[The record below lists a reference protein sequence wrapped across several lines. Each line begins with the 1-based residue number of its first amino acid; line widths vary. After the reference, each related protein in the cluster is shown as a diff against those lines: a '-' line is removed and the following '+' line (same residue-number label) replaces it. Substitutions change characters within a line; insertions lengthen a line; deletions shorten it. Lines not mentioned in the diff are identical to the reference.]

1 MKRGSSWTYVLYL
14 GRDASGKKQQK
25 WVGGHRTKKEAE
37 DALVEALERMRTG
50 MWVDPGTTTFGE
62 FLTEWLAAMESNVLD
77 TTYRGYEQMIRNW
90 VVPRIGDVRLVEL
103 SPMHLRSLQTELL
116 RSGRVDGAGG
126 LSARS
131 VASCRRTLKK
141 ALKDAMRWGLIA
153 RNPMEAVDPPRV
165 VDAEM
170 TIWSDVQTRTF
181 LDAVSDHELYA
192 MWVLFLTTGLRRGEI
207 AALRW
212 EDMDLDR
219 ATMAVVRNRVSAGR
233 GRAVSVHQPKT
244 RRGRRN
250 VALDT
255 TSVEVLRTHRTAQS
269 AERLRLGPAW
279 LDSGYVF
286 CGIDGAPLHPDTIT
300 ATFQASI
307 RDLDVP
313 RIRLHDLRHTSATL
327 ALKAGVH
334 PKVVS
339 ERLGHATVGITL
351 DLYSHVLDGMQ
362 AEAAEQ
368 IGAVVFAAGTHQAG
382 NATTS
387 RSGEF
392 VRSDTSST

>member
-1 MKRGSSWTYVLYL
+1 
-14 GRDASGKKQQK
+14 
-25 WVGGHRTKKEAE
+25 
-37 DALVEALERMRTG
+37 
-50 MWVDPGTTTFGE
+50 
-62 FLTEWLAAMESNVLD
+62 MESNVLD
-77 TTYRGYEQMIRNW
+77 TTFRAYEQSMRNW
-90 VVPRIGDVRLVEL
+90 MVPRIGDVRLVEL

-116 RSGRVDGAGG
+116 RGGGVDGAGE

-170 TIWSDVQTRTF
+170 TIWSEVQTRTF
-181 LDAVSDHELYA
+181 LDAVAGHDLYA
-192 MWVLFLTTGLRRGEI
+192 MWVLFFTTGLRRGEV

-212 EDMDLDR
+212 EDVDLER
-219 ATMAVVRNRVSAGR
+219 ASMAVVRNRVSAGR
-233 GRAVSVHQPKT
+233 GRAVSVHQSKT

-250 VALDT
+250 VALDA
-255 TSVEVLRTHRTAQS
+255 TSVEVLRSHHTAQL
-269 AERLRLGPAW
+269 AERLRLGSAW
-279 LDSGYVF
+279 SDSGYAF
-286 CGIDGAPLHPDTIT
+286 CGVDGAPLHPDTIT
-300 ATFQASI
+300 ATSQAII

-327 ALKAGVH
+327 ALEAGIH
-334 PKVVS
+334 RKVVS

-351 DLYSHVLDGMQ
+351 DLYSHVLDGMH

-368 IGAVVFAAGTHQAG
+368 IGGVIFGG
-382 NATTS
+382 
-387 RSGEF
+387 
-392 VRSDTSST
+392 

>member
-1 MKRGSSWTYVLYL
+1 MKRGSTWTYVLYL

-25 WVGGHRTKKEAE
+25 WVGGHRTKREAE
-37 DALVEALERMRTG
+37 DALTEALERIRTG
-50 MWVDPGTTTFGE
+50 MWIDPGTTTVGE
-62 FLTEWLAAMESNVLD
+62 FLAEWLGAMESNVLD
-77 TTYRGYEQMIRNW
+77 TTYRAYEQMVRNW

-116 RSGRVDGAGG
+116 RSGRVDGQGG
-126 LSARS
+126 LSPRS
-131 VASCRRTLKK
+131 VASCRRTLKQ

-170 TIWSDVQTRTF
+170 AIWSDVQARVF
-181 LDAVSDHELYA
+181 LAAVAEDKLYA

-212 EDMDLDR
+212 EDVDLDR

-233 GRAVSVHQPKT
+233 GKAVSVHQPKT

-250 VALDT
+250 VALDV
-255 TSVEVLRTHRTAQS
+255 TSIEVLRSHRTARL

-279 LDSGYVF
+279 IDSGYMF
-286 CGIDGAPLHPDTIT
+286 CGVDGAPLHPDTIT
-300 ATFQASI
+300 AAFKSI
-307 RDLDVP
+307 ITDLDVP
-313 RIRLHDLRHTSATL
+313 MIRLHDLRHTSATL

-362 AEAAEQ
+362 VEAAEQ
-368 IGAVVFAAGTHQAG
+368 IGDVIFGQGA
-382 NATTS
+382 
-387 RSGEF
+387 
-392 VRSDTSST
+392 

>member
-1 MKRGSSWTYVLYL
+1 MRGTVMKRGSTWTYVLYL

-25 WVGGHRTKKEAE
+25 WVGGHRTKREAE
-37 DALVEALERMRTG
+37 DALTEALERIRTG
-50 MWVDPGTTTFGE
+50 MWIDPGTTTVGE
-62 FLTEWLAAMESNVLD
+62 FLAEWLGAMESNVLD
-77 TTYRGYEQMIRNW
+77 TTYRAYEQMVRNW

-116 RSGRVDGAGG
+116 RSGRVDGQGG
-126 LSARS
+126 LSPRS
-131 VASCRRTLKK
+131 VASCRRTLKQ

-170 TIWSDVQTRTF
+170 AIWSDVQARVF
-181 LDAVSDHELYA
+181 LAAVAEDKLYA

-212 EDMDLDR
+212 EDVDLDR

-233 GRAVSVHQPKT
+233 GKAVSVHQPKT

-250 VALDT
+250 VALDV
-255 TSVEVLRTHRTAQS
+255 TSIEVLRSHRTARL

-279 LDSGYVF
+279 IDSGYMF
-286 CGIDGAPLHPDTIT
+286 CGVDGAPLHPDTIT
-300 ATFQASI
+300 AAFKSI
-307 RDLDVP
+307 ITDLDVP
-313 RIRLHDLRHTSATL
+313 MIRLHDLRHTSATL

-362 AEAAEQ
+362 VEAAEQ
-368 IGAVVFAAGTHQAG
+368 IGDVIFGQGA
-382 NATTS
+382 
-387 RSGEF
+387 
-392 VRSDTSST
+392 